1 MAFGGIRGTAHAIR
15 PAFLTTLPSNFPWS
29 GGDWDLPAFKAFD
42 VDELV
47 TEHARFPLQ
56 IRQHPVTVLLFIN
69 LLARIHR
76 GRTIAQHALIL
87 QL

>member
-1 MAFGGIRGTAHAIR
+1 
-15 PAFLTTLPSNFPWS
+15 
-29 GGDWDLPAFKAFD
+29 

-76 GRTIAQHALIL
+76 GRTIAQHALDEPR
-87 QL
+87 QLLGGRCHRLGCAQPRAHATIIGPQGTMTID